1 MKQILSIFLICLCVA
16 CSTTKNNNSQKPIY
30 AIEGAPILTYE
41 QLLEDHDS
49 LVSYINQVS
58 PIVYFNEEVRG
69 IDFNR
74 HAIELRKQIQPQTT
88 ISEYLQIV
96 EKTLNSAQDGHSN
109 MLGSWHL
116 DILKNNWIPNG
127 FVKGID
133 TSSIQY
139 GYKYVDYLNKQFYTK
154 LNLDLVYTSGQYY
167 NLLPF
172 SYAGKTYPASMKLIS
187 CNGTDIHD
195 YVKTRIEHSSPLR
208 WDRANDRAYHEKF
221 YKPSDNYKKGL
232 LKLVFLDKDNKKHKL
247 HIKKN
252 DTVTFLQDKNSVY
265 GYNNEK
271 SPIITHYFEKE
282 KIFYAKLPMMVEAY
296 GDTLSER
303 LKPIISKNKVNA
315 IVLDIRGNPGGSDNT
330 YSNFLKKVVKD
341 TLGQNVMVGRN
352 FSPYNQNYFNI
363 NKDSVENRTTH
374 TFKIDAATLKKPK
387 MYYIVYPNFKFVVPD
402 SLNYSFEGKIYVLQD
417 RFIYSSAS
425 NLSNLAK
432 NNDQLISIGETPDLL
447 GGLQTNPTVLQLP
460 HSKIIFRIESQIDF
474 TDCKTPKDIF
484 QNNVEYPVSYSIK
497 ELYSRITTKE
507 DIFGKPFLLNSDP
520 MFQKAVELEKLRK
533 QDQ

>member
-1 MKQILSIFLICLCVA
+1 MKKILSLLLICLCIA
-16 CSTTKNNNSQKPIY
+16 CATNHKNTIPRPAI
-30 AIEGAPILTYE
+30 IEGTPMLTYE

-69 IDFNR
+69 IDFNLYAR
-74 HAIELRKQIQPQTT
+74 ELRKQIQPRTT
-88 ISEYLQIV
+88 IPEYLKIV

-116 DILKNNWIPNG
+116 DILKNNWIPKG
-127 FVKGID
+127 VVTGID

-139 GYKYVDYLNKQFYTK
+139 GYKYDDYVNKQFYTK
-154 LNLDLVYTSGQYY
+154 LNLELVYTSGQYY

-172 SYAGKTYPASMKLIS
+172 SYSDKKYPASMKLIS

-195 YVKTRIEHSSPLR
+195 YVKTRIEQSSPLR
-208 WDRANDRAYHEKF
+208 WDRENDRVYHEKF
-221 YKPSDNYKKGL
+221 YKPSENYKKGI
-232 LKLVFLDKDNKKHKL
+232 LKLVFLDKDNKKHNL
-247 HIKKN
+247 NIKKN
-252 DTVTFLQDKNSVY
+252 DTVTFLQEKNSVY
-265 GYNNEK
+265 GYNDEK
-271 SPIITHYFEKE
+271 TPIITHYFEKE

-303 LKPIISKNKVNA
+303 LRPIIAKNKVNA

-352 FSPYNQNYFNI
+352 FSPYNQKYFNI
-363 NKDSVENRTTH
+363 NTDSVQNRTTH
-374 TFKIDAATLKKPK
+374 TFKINAATLKKPK
-387 MYYIVYPNFKFVVPD
+387 MYYITYPNFRFVIPD
-402 SLNYSFEGKIYVLQD
+402 SLNFSFEGKIYVLQD

-432 NNDQLISIGETPDLL
+432 NNEQLISIGETPDLL

-474 TDCKTPKDIF
+474 TGCKTPKDIF

-507 DIFGKPFLLNSDP
+507 DIFGKQFLLNNDP
-520 MFQKAVELEKLRK
+520 MFQKAVELEKTRR
-533 QDQ
+533 QE